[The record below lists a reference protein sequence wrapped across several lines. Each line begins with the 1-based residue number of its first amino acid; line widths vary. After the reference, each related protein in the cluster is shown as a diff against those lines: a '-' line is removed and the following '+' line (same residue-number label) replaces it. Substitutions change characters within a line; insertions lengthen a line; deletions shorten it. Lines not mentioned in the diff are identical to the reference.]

1 METRTRNKTA
11 HPGLVTKTAH
21 RRTTAEVQQERTAKA
36 QAKAAREETKHQ
48 SIERAAAFE
57 HAEKANEDM
66 VDATPRPTFTSKPW
80 PPPRNRKTS
89 HLIPVAK
96 TSDVE
101 MSDEGLSV
109 KNSDT
114 TDDSEWTDEHH
125 EQSSRAKKKK
135 VQLTEKATARGA
147 KTMVKKKQL
156 NNSDVEI
163 VAPSDEET
171 PKPKKKVKVRDDINI
186 ATKKLEANE
195 K

>member
-36 QAKAAREETKHQ
+36 QAKAAREETKNQ

-80 PPPRNRKTS
+80 PPPHNHKTS
-89 HLIPVAK
+89 HLIPVAEP
-96 TSDVE
+96 SDIE
-101 MSDEGLSV
+101 MSDNSGLFV
-109 KNSDT
+109 KKSNT
-114 TDDSEWTDEHH
+114 TDDSKSTDEHH
-125 EQSSRAKKKK
+125 EQSSHAKKKK
-135 VQLTEKATARGA
+135 VQLTEKATAGGV
-147 KTMVKKKQL
+147 KTTVKKKQL

-163 VAPSDEET
+163 MASSDE
-171 PKPKKKVKVRDDINI
+171 
-186 ATKKLEANE
+186 
-195 K
+195 